1 MIKNPDYLK
10 RFEKELI
17 KNSKV
22 DIEKNFQIVEALYKE
37 AVELGIFPL
46 KDPLLGLETKIKIAK
61 VINSVQPTS
70 K

>member
-1 MIKNPDYLK
+1 MIKNPDYLR
-10 RFEKELI
+10 RFEKKLI

-22 DIEKNFQIVEALYKE
+22 DIEKNFKIVDSLYKE

-61 VINSVQPTS
+61 VINSVQQNS